1 MNALLPRIL
10 KSAYRREPIVS
21 FVITVGAVDTVIG
34 GVTASLPLL
43 SLGLG
48 TVGVAVAWRW
58 WLIQRSPVEQQ
69 TETAPEYYLPP
80 SSSRPSLPMLTQNK
94 KSRPPY

>member
-21 FVITVGAVDTVIG
+21 FVITVGAVDSVIG
-34 GVTASLPLL
+34 GISASLPLL

-48 TVGVAVAWRW
+48 TVGVALALRW
-58 WLIQRSPVEQQ
+58 WQIQRSQVEQQ
-69 TETAPEYYLPP
+69 PEAAPEYYLPP

-94 KSRPPY
+94 KRRPPY